1 MAFPWLTRRVLGW
14 ALYDVASSA
23 YVSLVPAFFGLYFVT
38 HVLKSPA
45 ASVYWGLVAAAGVG
59 LTGLLAPLA
68 GAYADRTARWNSVL
82 AATTAL
88 CVVGTLAL
96 PFASAQSALAAAAA
110 FVCAQVG
117 YSLAT
122 SLYDSYVVDV
132 APARYRGLVS
142 GFGWALGLAGGM
154 FAILIAIWMMR
165 GTPAGE
171 QVGRLGAVFLASGL
185 IFGVLAVPGLGGMR
199 GLRVPICPPM
209 RKGALVGSVRGV
221 VSTLSAWRAHKPALQ
236 VLAAFFLI
244 NDVLVT
250 IQFFIVI
257 VLSARF
263 GLSVEGILW
272 LSLLFSAIAI
282 PATLRAGHAADQR
295 GGRPVLVGMCL
306 ALGAAIALLAAGSG
320 DWVPV
325 AVVVLLGF
333 VFAPIQANFRALY
346 ASLVPPHRA
355 AEMFGFN
362 VIAGRLS
369 AALGPLVFGAVA
381 AWLGGNTV
389 ALLVLLVPLG
399 AGIALLLTAD
409 LSECDDRV
417 LGGAR
422 EVTPS
427 ARRG

>member
-14 ALYDVASSA
+14 ALYDAASSA
-23 YVSLVPAFFGLYFVT
+23 YIALVPTFFGLYFIAKV
-38 HVLKSPA
+38 SA
-45 ASVYWGLVAAAGVG
+45 GSAGSGYWGLAAALSVA
-59 LTGLLAPLA
+59 LTGLLAPLT
-68 GAYADRTARWNSVL
+68 GAYADRTARWVIVL
-82 AATTAL
+82 AAATAL
-88 CVVGTLAL
+88 CVIGTLVL
-96 PFASAQSALAAAAA
+96 PLASAHGALAAAAA
-110 FVCAQVG
+110 FVCAQIG

-132 APARYRGLVS
+132 APARYRGQVS
-142 GFGWALGLAGGM
+142 GFGWAVGLAGGM
-154 FAILIAIWMMR
+154 SAVLIAIWMMR
-165 GTPAGE
+165 GIPAGE
-171 QVGRLGAVFLASGL
+171 QVGRLGAVFIMTGLVFGALAL
-185 IFGVLAVPGLGGMR
+185 PGLGGVR
-199 GLRVPICPPM
+199 GLRVPSCPPT
-209 RKGALVGSVRGV
+209 RKGALIGSVRGV
-221 VSTLSAWRAHKPALQ
+221 TSTLFRWRAHRPLLQ

-263 GLSVEGILW
+263 GLSVEGMLW

-282 PATLRAGHAADQR
+282 PATLLAGRAADQR

-306 ALGAAIALLAAGSG
+306 GLGAAIALLAAGSG

-325 AVVVLLGF
+325 AVIVLLGF

-369 AALGPLVFGAVA
+369 AAIGPLVFGAVA
-381 AWLGGNTV
+381 TWLGGNTV
-389 ALLVLLVPLG
+389 ALLVLLLPLG
-399 AGIALLLTAD
+399 AGVVLLLTAD
-409 LSECDDRV
+409 LSERNDRP
-417 LGGAR
+417 LGGPR
-422 EVTPS
+422 EVAEP
-427 ARRG
+427 ARHG